1 MTDSMSIGTF
11 LAVNFLWLLFRS
23 MALIQ
28 FKEFLERI
36 FCFRDM
42 SITEGML
49 QGFVLPETALIFDTL
64 GLNGLNGA
72 VRGLSA
78 VIFLAVSFFL
88 CLVPENN
95 YRKLDKISFGSML
108 LSAAA
113 FIWAFLCLSSES
125 VFVYFNF

>member
-1 MTDSMSIGTF
+1 
-11 LAVNFLWLLFRS
+11 

-28 FKEFLERI
+28 YKEFLERI

-42 SITEGML
+42 GITEGML
-49 QGFVLPETALIFDTL
+49 QSFVLPEAALIFDTF
-64 GLNGLNGA
+64 GLNGLNSV

-78 VIFLAVSFFL
+78 VVFLVASFLL
-88 CLVPENN
+88 CMIPENN